1 MFTPPQSIVYNNGL
15 ENKTKSCNM
24 GTINGGIVRWDMSK
38 DKVGVAVEK
47 SCTKLFREE
56 ISKVDGCINT
66 FQVE

>member
-1 MFTPPQSIVYNNGL
+1 
-15 ENKTKSCNM
+15 M

-38 DKVGVAVEK
+38 DKVGVALEK

-56 ISKVDGCINT
+56 ISKVDGCINM